1 MRDTSQ
7 WAATPALGYAGVV
20 ISVCVLI
27 FLAIVAFVFWI
38 GGLIEK
44 PVLATAEA
52 PRTAGGEGLAPQP
65 AGD

>member
-1 MRDTSQ
+1 MGGD
-7 WAATPALGYAGVV
+7 TPALGYAGIV

-27 FLAIVAFVFWI
+27 FLAIVSFVFWI

-44 PVLATAEA
+44 PVFAAAPKTA
-52 PRTAGGEGLAPQP
+52 PDGLGDLAPQP